1 MHWSVYMASLHSD
14 TKVGGA
20 MSLRISAAIERWP
33 VAGQFIIARGA
44 KTFVDV
50 LVVAVS
56 DGNHVG
62 LGEGTAIYFR
72 GETAENCLAQVE
84 AVLLELEPL
93 DADEARKQVQ
103 HLLPAGAARN
113 ALDCALWDLAAKAAG
128 QPVWQF
134 AGLKHPPRPLTT
146 AFTISLGDAA
156 VMKADAAKAVAKGYS
171 MLKLKLTG
179 EGDFAR
185 VAAVRA
191 GAPDARLIVDA
202 NESWAH
208 LDIAAEAAL
217 LATLGVETIE
227 QPVPA
232 GQDSLLA
239 GISCPLPLIA
249 DESCHCAADVERLA
263 PFYDGINIKLDKAGG
278 LTEALKLAETAQAAG
293 MKIMVGCMLSTSLG
307 IAPAFLVGQDAD
319 WVDLDGPALLA
330 EDREAGFI
338 FAGGKISPPA
348 NNS

>member
-1 MHWSVYMASLHSD
+1 
-14 TKVGGA
+14 

-62 LGEGTAIYFR
+62 LGEGTAIYYR

-84 AVLLELEPL
+84 AVLPALEPL

-113 ALDCALWDLAAKAAG
+113 ALDCALWDLVAKAAC
-128 QPVWQF
+128 QPLWQF
-134 AGLKHPPRPLTT
+134 AGLKHPPRPLLT
-146 AFTISLGDAA
+146 AFTISLGEAALMERDAA
-156 VMKADAAKAVAKGYS
+156 NAAAKGFGL
-171 MLKLKLTG
+171 LKLKLTG
-179 EGDFAR
+179 EDDYAR
-185 VAAVRA
+185 VAAVKS
-191 GAPDARLIVDA
+191 GAPEARLIVDA
-202 NESWAH
+202 NESWGH
-208 LDIAAEAAL
+208 LDIAAEAAA
-217 LATLGVETIE
+217 LADLGVEMIE

-232 GQDSLLA
+232 GQDALLA
-239 GISCPLPLIA
+239 GVRAPLPLIA
-249 DESCHCAADVERLA
+249 DESCHSAADVARLA
-263 PFYDGINIKLDKAGG
+263 PYYDGVNIKLDKAGG
-278 LTEALKLAETAQAAG
+278 LTEALKISAAAKAAG
-293 MKIMVGCMLSTSLG
+293 MKTMVGCMLSTSLG

-330 EDREAGFI
+330 EDRDAGFI

-348 NNS
+348 DNL